1 MSKAEVDRMVG
12 FTEFTPEQLADL
24 DPSAGTR
31 PVIVVRKP
39 VRTHCTS
46 PAVSHSV
53 NAHPTHP
60 PPNTNQGHTRSS
72 NAGIDVYGRTVHGM
86 QQAPPPT
93 RNQELELLRERI
105 ETKLCMQGVKSGGAR
120 IQEAFRFHD
129 KCVGVG

>member
-1 MSKAEVDRMVG
+1 M
-12 FTEFTPEQLADL
+12 L
-24 DPSAGTR
+24 
-31 PVIVVRKP
+31 
-39 VRTHCTS
+39 TS
-46 PAVSHSV
+46 L
-53 NAHPTHP
+53 P
-60 PPNTNQGHTRSS
+60 PKTNQGHTRSS

-120 IQEAFRFHD
+120 IQQAFRFHD